1 MNVLGDLLARDR
13 RSDASALLASATGH
27 EYDYRR
33 FCTTAWKVGNFLRHF
48 GVRDGSTVALAED
61 PQPQPIL
68 VFLGTALLGGITQI
82 DPPRKTDARVLIT
95 PAQAITET
103 NADKCE
109 SERVSE
115 SEDEDE
121 DENDDDDEYEY
132 DLPMGGQRIV
142 YGGPSN
148 DPSVEYFEQG
158 VWSEN
163 PTKPPGSTGP
173 DQAVL
178 RSTKSKRTYTH
189 AEILNAA
196 RSIVGAWGLTEDDVV
211 AIRTPLREPETI
223 AAGVVAPLLVGG
235 TILLPDEE
243 SVGDY
248 AIANAAP
255 EPRVIPPDTI
265 KL

>member
-132 DLPMGGQRIV
+132 DLPMGGNGLSTVVRLTIRALSTSSRACGARIRRSHQVVLDQIRQCSDLLRAKGRTHTLRYSMLLGRSSAHGDSQRTTLS
-142 YGGPSN
+142 PSEHHSVSQRQSQLVSLHRYWLVE
-148 DPSVEYFEQG
+148 PSYFL
-158 VWSEN
+158 
-163 PTKPPGSTGP
+163 TKKALVTTQS
-173 DQAVL
+173 Q
-178 RSTKSKRTYTH
+178 
-189 AEILNAA
+189 
-196 RSIVGAWGLTEDDVV
+196 
-211 AIRTPLREPETI
+211 TPHQSHE
-223 AAGVVAPLLVGG
+223 
-235 TILLPDEE
+235 
-243 SVGDY
+243 
-248 AIANAAP
+248 
-255 EPRVIPPDTI
+255 
-265 KL
+265 